1 MTEKTFNFFCSWIGP
16 YFKFLIIFYSLVY
29 GIGKKG
35 LIFYPLLQRGVH
47 VISAK
52 KNMTIRTARIAD
64 LKSINLNNIVF

>member
-1 MTEKTFNFFCSWIGP
+1 M
-16 YFKFLIIFYSLVY
+16 Y